1 MIDLHSYSDDLVQ
14 KIFGWTGDFP
24 DVCIGY
30 DQKWFS
36 ERFALELKKYIEN
49 LGYSCKLNYPY
60 SGALVPADF
69 YHNKTYNIQ
78 SVMLEI
84 NRRVYLRED
93 VVCEEAMSNINKI
106 IDFINQLT
114 IDTK

>member
-14 KIFGWTGDFP
+14 NIFGWTGDFP

-30 DQKWFS
+30 DKKWFS

-49 LGYSCKLNYPY
+49 LGYSCKL
-60 SGALVPADF
+60 
-69 YHNKTYNIQ
+69 
-78 SVMLEI
+78 MLEI